1 LIIDQ
6 TSDSSRISL
15 KEGIGFLPSVVF
27 QNNSPSLI
35 LAKSGV
41 EKSPQVMSILAA
53 FVPSPLPVAPWQDLQ
68 FF

>member
-1 LIIDQ
+1 
-6 TSDSSRISL
+6 L